1 MTLALLGIGR
11 YTDYLKPPRHYI
23 NVISTPFYWL
33 GDTPA
38 RIGLWFDETFV
49 SRQTLMED
57 NQRLQEQVLLQE
69 ARLQKMSALANE
81 ANRLR
86 GLMGSS
92 RLLEDKVLVA
102 ELLGIS
108 PDPKVHKVILNKGTQ
123 DGVYVGQAVLD
134 AYGLV
139 GQIVATTPY
148 TSDVLFITDDS
159 HAIPV
164 QIIRNNVRTVV
175 EGIGDLYQLRLRY
188 VPSSMDIVE
197 GDLLVSSGLGGRFP
211 AGYPVATIKMI
222 DRDPGKSFVTVYA
235 TPTAQLNRSRYVLL
249 VFPAG
254 DENEGVNDSVQEFDG
269 EPQPLDPHPELSN
282 NQVNGE

>member
-1 MTLALLGIGR
+1 VLLGAGR
-11 YTDYLKPPRHYI
+11 YTDYLMPSRHYI
-23 NVISTPFYWL
+23 NMISTPFYWVV
-33 GDTPA
+33 DIPT
-38 RIGLWFDETFV
+38 RIGLWFDETFI
-49 SRQTLMED
+49 SHQTLMDD
-57 NQRLQEQVLLQE
+57 NQRLQQQVLLQE
-69 ARLQKMSALANE
+69 ARLQQMSALANE
-81 ANRLR
+81 TNRLR

-92 RLLEDKVLVA
+92 RLLNDKVVVA

-108 PDPKVHKVILNKGTQ
+108 PDPKVHKVILNKGAQ
-123 DGVYVGQAVLD
+123 DGEYVGQA
-134 AYGLV
+134 GLYAHGLI

-148 TSDVLFITDDS
+148 TAEVLFITDDS

-164 QIIRNNVRTVV
+164 QLVRNNVRTVV

-211 AGYPVATIKMI
+211 AGYPVATVKMI

-249 VFPAG
+249 VFPAE
-254 DENEGVNDSVQEFDG
+254 DESTQKVGRDGQEA
-269 EPQPLDPHPELSN
+269 ETTTT
-282 NQVNGE
+282 QVSKK